1 MAELCDSSGLH
12 SLASLREHEKRHAQQ
27 QSEAARARAEAE
39 QRARQEGERLENERR
54 LAERAARAAAESAQR
69 AELLQIEN
77 AQRAQFERAEALFR
91 VSRELE
97 SELESERANRRSVEL
112 GLTSELLRQR
122 LRTQVAVALCVA
134 GGLAAAG
141 SYFGVLRPNAERRVA
156 SVERSLVD
164 ERRAL
169 GEVEQREAR
178 SRLRADE
185 LNSRVSLLEQSLRG
199 ERERRAAQSSTPSA
213 VRKPPTQVPLV
224 VPPSV
229 KPCRDDGDPLNPCL
243 KR

>member
-27 QSEAARARAEAE
+27 QAEAARARAEAE

-69 AELLQIEN
+69 AEILQVEN

-91 VSRELE
+91 ASSELK
-97 SELESERANRRSVEL
+97 SELESERTTRRSVEL
-112 GLTSELLRQR
+112 GLTSQLLRQR
-122 LRTQVAVALCVA
+122 LRTQVSLALCVA
-134 GGLAAAG
+134 GGLAAGG
-141 SYFGVLRPNAERRVA
+141 SYFGVLRPNAERAVA
-156 SVERSLVD
+156 SVERSLVE

-169 GEVEQREAR
+169 GAAEQREAR
-178 SRLRADE
+178 SRLRAE
-185 LNSRVSLLEQSLRG
+185 ALTSRVSLLEQSLRD
-199 ERERRAAQSSTPSA
+199 ERERRAAQPPTPST
-213 VRKPPTQVPLV
+213 VRRPSTQVPLAV
-224 VPPSV
+224 RPSV

-243 KR
+243 KH